1 MEEGGVW
8 QLRMGRRKLV
18 DGAICG
24 RRGSMATQN
33 GAQKVG
39 RRSLG
44 LPIDRSQ
51 VPTPSPTLANLVNP
65 L

>member
-39 RRSLG
+39 RRSYMWKKG
-44 LPIDRSQ
+44 EYGNSEWGAE
-51 VPTPSPTLANLVNP
+51 SW
-65 L
+65 